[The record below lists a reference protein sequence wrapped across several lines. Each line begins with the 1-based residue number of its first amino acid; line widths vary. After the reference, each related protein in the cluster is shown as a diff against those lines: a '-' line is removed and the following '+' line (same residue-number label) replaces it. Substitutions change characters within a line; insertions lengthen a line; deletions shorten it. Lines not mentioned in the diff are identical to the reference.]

1 MPDSPA
7 TSAARRLRVAV
18 GGIMHESNTFN
29 PRPTP
34 LEAFRVQR
42 GEELPRWW
50 RDTPHELGGFIAGA
64 ERFGYELFP
73 TLMAQATPGGM
84 VTREA
89 FERLTQEL
97 LERLARVPRP
107 DGLLLALHG
116 AMVSEAC
123 ADADGEVVRRLRE
136 QVGADFP
143 LVVTHDYHANVSE
156 QVVATSTAL
165 IIYKSYPHLDHRERG
180 LQAADVI
187 ARTIRGEIRPV
198 QALVKSPMLL
208 NIVHQNTN
216 VPPMDRVMGAARVL
230 EEQPD
235 VVAASVAGGYQYA
248 DVAELGPA
256 AVVVTDGAPALARQG
271 ARQLA
276 EKLWAIREQLHFR
289 LPDVAQAVKEAGA
302 QERWPVIL
310 VDMGDNIGGGSSGD
324 STFILREL
332 LRQGLRGWLVVLADP
347 EAVAACAR
355 AGVGA
360 DLRLRVGGKRDHLH
374 GEPVEVS
381 GRVKCLHDG
390 RYEEREVRH
399 DGQRYHDQGL
409 SALLEAGGPPDCCA
423 SYLLLTSRRQTPFS
437 LQQLLSV
444 GLQPARQRVLV
455 VKAAIAWRAAY
466 EAIAGA
472 IIEVDSPGVT
482 TVNPARFRY
491 RRAPALWGLPAGADT
506 EEPVH
511 DQPH

>member
-1 MPDSPA
+1 M
-7 TSAARRLRVAV
+7 RVAV

-29 PRPTP
+29 PAPTP
-34 LEAFRVQR
+34 FEAFRVQR
-42 GEELPRWW
+42 SDELLRWW

-64 ERFGYELFP
+64 ECFGYELFP
-73 TLMAQATPGGM
+73 TLMAQATPGGV
-84 VTREA
+84 VTPEA
-89 FERLTQEL
+89 FERLTRDL
-97 LERLARVPRP
+97 LERLARAPRL

-123 ADADGEVVRRLRE
+123 PDADAEVLRRLRQ

-156 QVVATSTAL
+156 QVVALSTAL

-180 LQAADVI
+180 LQAASVI

-198 QALVKSPMLL
+198 QALVKPPMLL

-216 VPPMDRVMGAARVL
+216 VPPMGRVMEAVRAL
-230 EEQPD
+230 EEQPA

-248 DVAELGPA
+248 DVPAMGPA

-271 ARQLA
+271 AGQLA
-276 EKLWAIREQLHFR
+276 DRLWAIRERLNFR
-289 LPDVAQAVKEAGA
+289 LPDVVHAVSMAKASD
-302 QERWPVIL
+302 RRPVIL

-324 STFILREL
+324 STFILHEL
-332 LRQGLRGWLVVLADP
+332 LRQGVEGRVVVLADP

-360 DLRLRVGGKRDHLH
+360 DLCLHVGGVRDSLH

-390 RYEEREVRH
+390 RYEESEVRH

-409 SALLEAGGPPDCCA
+409 SALLETSGPPGE
-423 SYLLLTSRRQTPFS
+423 SSSFLLLTSRRQTPFS

-444 GLQPARQRVLV
+444 GLQPARQQVLV

-466 EAIAGA
+466 EAIAGE

-491 RRAPALWGLPAGADT
+491 RQAPALWGLPASAST
-506 EEPVH
+506 EEKVY

>member
-1 MPDSPA
+1 M
-7 TSAARRLRVAV
+7 RVAV

-29 PRPTP
+29 PGPTP
-34 LEAFRVQR
+34 LAAFRVQR
-42 GEELPRWW
+42 GDELLRWW

-73 TLMAQATPGGM
+73 TLMAQATPGGV
-84 VTREA
+84 VTPEA
-89 FERLTQEL
+89 FERLTQDL
-97 LERLARVPRP
+97 LERLARAPRL

-116 AMVSEAC
+116 AMVSEAHPD
-123 ADADGEVVRRLRE
+123 ADAEVLRRLRQ

-156 QVVATSTAL
+156 DLVALSTAL

-180 LQAADVI
+180 LQAASAIV
-187 ARTIRGEIRPV
+187 RTIRGEIRPV
-198 QALVKSPMLL
+198 QALVKPPMLL

-216 VPPMDRVMGAARVL
+216 LPPMDRVMEAARAL

-235 VVAASVAGGYQYA
+235 IVAASVAGGYQYA
-248 DVAELGPA
+248 DVPETGPA
-256 AVVVTDGAPALARQG
+256 AVVVADGAPAHARQG

-276 EKLWAIREQLHFR
+276 DRLWATRERLHFS
-289 LPDVAQAVKEAGA
+289 LPDVVQAVSMARA
-302 QERWPVIL
+302 CERRPVIL

-332 LRQGLRGWLVVLADP
+332 LRQGVEGWVVVLADP

-360 DLRLRVGGKRDHLH
+360 ALRLHVGGKRDNLH
-374 GEPVEVS
+374 GEAVEVS

-390 RYEEREVRH
+390 RYEESETRH

-409 SALLEAGGPPDCCA
+409 SALLETSGQPAE
-423 SYLLLTSRRQTPFS
+423 SSSFLLLTSRRQTPFS

-466 EAIAGA
+466 EAIAGE

-482 TVNPARFRY
+482 SVNPAHFRY
-491 RRAPALWGLPAGADT
+491 RRAPALWGLPASASA
-506 EEPVH
+506 EETVY

>member
-1 MPDSPA
+1 
-7 TSAARRLRVAV
+7 
-18 GGIMHESNTFN
+18 
-29 PRPTP
+29 
-34 LEAFRVQR
+34 
-42 GEELPRWW
+42 
-50 RDTPHELGGFIAGA
+50 
-64 ERFGYELFP
+64 
-73 TLMAQATPGGM
+73 
-84 VTREA
+84 
-89 FERLTQEL
+89 
-97 LERLARVPRP
+97 
-107 DGLLLALHG
+107 
-116 AMVSEAC
+116 MVSEAHPD
-123 ADADGEVVRRLRE
+123 ADAEVLRRLRQ

-156 QVVATSTAL
+156 ELVDLSTAL

-180 LQAADVI
+180 LQAASVI
-187 ARTIRGEIRPV
+187 ARTIGGEIRPV
-198 QALVKSPMLL
+198 QALVKPPMLL

-216 VPPMDRVMGAARVL
+216 LPPMDRVMEAARAL

-235 VVAASVAGGYQYA
+235 IVAASVAGGYQYA
-248 DVAELGPA
+248 DVPEMGPA

-276 EKLWAIREQLHFR
+276 DRLWATRERLHFS
-289 LPDVAQAVKEAGA
+289 LPDVAHAVSMARA
-302 QERWPVIL
+302 SERRPVIL

-332 LRQGLRGWLVVLADP
+332 LRQGVAGWVVVLADP

-360 DLRLRVGGKRDHLH
+360 DLRLHVGGLRDNLH

-390 RYEEREVRH
+390 RYEESEVRH

-409 SALLEAGGPPDCCA
+409 SALLETSGPPA
-423 SYLLLTSRRQTPFS
+423 ESSSFLLLTSRRQTPFS

-466 EAIAGA
+466 EAIAGE

-482 TVNPARFRY
+482 SVNPAHFRY
-491 RRAPALWGLPAGADT
+491 RRAPALWGLPAGASA
-506 EEPVH
+506 EETVY

>member
-1 MPDSPA
+1 M
-7 TSAARRLRVAV
+7 RIAV

-29 PRPTP
+29 HKPTP

-42 GEELPRWW
+42 GDELVSWW
-50 RDTPHELGGFIAGA
+50 RDSPHEVGGFIAGA
-64 ERFGYELFP
+64 ESFGYEMFP

-89 FERLTQEL
+89 FERLTREL
-97 LERLARVPRP
+97 LERLARAPRL

-116 AMVSEAC
+116 AMVSEVHS
-123 ADADGEVVRRLRE
+123 DADGEVARRVRE
-136 QVGADFP
+136 QVGAGFP
-143 LVVTHDYHANVSE
+143 LVVTHDFHANVSE
-156 QVVATSTAL
+156 QVVELSTAL

-180 LQAADVI
+180 LQAASLIV
-187 ARTIRGEIRPV
+187 RTIKGEIRPV
-198 QALVKSPMLL
+198 QALVKPPMLL

-216 VPPMDRVMGAARVL
+216 VPPMDGVMEAVRSL
-230 EEQPD
+230 EEQPAIL
-235 VVAASVAGGYQYA
+235 AASMAGGYQYA
-248 DVAELGPA
+248 DVPEMGPA
-256 AVVVTDGAPALARQG
+256 AVVLTDGAPALARQG

-276 EKLWAIREQLHFR
+276 DHLWTIRERLRFK
-289 LPDVAQAVKEAGA
+289 LPDVAQAVREARASDRG
-302 QERWPVIL
+302 PVIL

-332 LRQGLRGWLVVLADP
+332 LRQGATGWVVVLADA

-360 DLRLRVGGKRDHLH
+360 ALRLNVGGVRDNLH

-390 RYEEREVRH
+390 RYEESEVRH

-409 SALLEAGGPPDCCA
+409 SALLEIGGPPAEIA
-423 SYLLLTSRRQTPFS
+423 SFLLLTSRRQTPFS

-444 GLQPARQRVLV
+444 GLEPERQHVLV
-455 VKAAIAWRAAY
+455 VKAAIAYRAAY
-466 EAIAGA
+466 EPIAGA
-472 IIEVDSPGVT
+472 IIEIDSPGLT
-482 TVNPARFRY
+482 AVNPARFRY
-491 RRAPALWGLPAGADT
+491 RQAPALWGLPTSANP
-506 EEPVH
+506 EEIKY
-511 DQPH
+511 DKPH

>member
-1 MPDSPA
+1 M
-7 TSAARRLRVAV
+7 RVAV

-42 GEELPRWW
+42 GDELVRWW
-50 RDTPHELGGFIAGA
+50 RDTPHEVGGFIAGA
-64 ERFGYELFP
+64 KSYDYEFFP

-97 LERLARVPRP
+97 LERLARAPRL
-107 DGLLLALHG
+107 DGMLLALHG

-123 ADADGEVVRRLRE
+123 PDADGEVVRRLRE

-143 LVVTHDYHANVSE
+143 LVVTHDYHANVSQQLVE
-156 QVVATSTAL
+156 LSTAL

-180 LQAADVI
+180 LQAADLI
-187 ARTIRGEIRPV
+187 ARTIRGEIKPV
-198 QALVKSPMLL
+198 QALVKPPMLL

-216 VPPMDRVMGAARVL
+216 VPPMDRVMAAVRSL
-230 EEQPD
+230 EQQPS

-248 DVAELGPA
+248 DVPGMGPA
-256 AVVVTDGAPALARQG
+256 AVVVTDGATALARQE

-276 EKLWAIREQLHFR
+276 DQLWAIRERLHFS
-289 LPDVAQAVKEAGA
+289 LPDEANAVREARA
-302 QERWPVIL
+302 STRRPVIL

-332 LRQGLRGWLVVLADP
+332 LRQDVTGWVVVLADP

-360 DLRLRVGGKRDHLH
+360 ALRLHVGGKRDSLH

-390 RYEEREVRH
+390 RYEESEVRH

-409 SALLEAGGPPDCCA
+409 SALLETGDPPDRQA

-444 GLQPARQRVLV
+444 GLQPARQNVLV

-466 EAIAGA
+466 ESIAGT
-472 IIEVDSPGVT
+472 IIEIDTPGVT

-491 RRAPALWGLPAGADT
+491 RSAPALWGLPASADT
-506 EEPVH
+506 EEREY

>member
-1 MPDSPA
+1 M
-7 TSAARRLRVAV
+7 RIAV

-29 PRPTP
+29 HRPTP

-42 GEELPRWW
+42 GDELLSWW
-50 RDTPHELGGFIAGA
+50 RDTPHEVGGFIAGA
-64 ERFGYELFP
+64 ESFGYELFP
-73 TLMAQATPGGM
+73 TLMAQATPGGT
-84 VTREA
+84 VTHEALEGLTRE
-89 FERLTQEL
+89 L
-97 LERLARVPRP
+97 LDRLARAPQL

-116 AMVSEAC
+116 AMASEVHL
-123 ADADGEVVRRLRE
+123 DADGEVIRRLRE

-143 LVVTHDYHANVSE
+143 LVVTHDFHANVSQ
-156 QVVATSTAL
+156 QVVELSTAL

-180 LQAADVI
+180 LQAASVI
-187 ARTIRGEIRPV
+187 ARTIKGEIKPV
-198 QALVKSPMLL
+198 QALVKPPMLL

-216 VPPMDRVMGAARVL
+216 VPPMDRVMAAARAL

-248 DVAELGPA
+248 DVPELGPA
-256 AVVVTDGAPALARQG
+256 AVVVTDGAPALAQQG

-276 EKLWAIREQLHFR
+276 DRLWSIRERLHFK
-289 LPDVAQAVKEAGA
+289 LPDVARAVVEASA
-302 QERWPVIL
+302 SDRAPVIL

-324 STFILREL
+324 STFILHEL
-332 LRQGLRGWLVVLADP
+332 LRQGVTGWVVVLADP

-360 DLRLRVGGKRDHLH
+360 ALRLAVGGKRDSLH
-374 GEPVEVS
+374 GQPVAVS

-390 RYEEREVRH
+390 RYEENEVRH

-409 SALLEAGGPPDCCA
+409 TALLEIGDPPAERA

-444 GLQPARQRVLV
+444 GLQPARQRALV
-455 VKAAIAWRAAY
+455 VKAAIAYRAAY
-466 EAIAGA
+466 ETIAGA
-472 IIEVDSPGVT
+472 IIEIDSPGFT
-482 TVNPARFRY
+482 AVNPARFRY
-491 RRAPALWGLPAGADT
+491 RRAPALWGLPASANT
-506 EEPVH
+506 EEGKY
-511 DQPH
+511 DKPH

>member
-1 MPDSPA
+1 M
-7 TSAARRLRVAV
+7 RIAV

-29 PRPTP
+29 HRPTP

-42 GEELPRWW
+42 GDELLRWW

-64 ERFGYELFP
+64 DSFGYELFP

-84 VTREA
+84 VTRAA

-97 LERLARVPRP
+97 LEGLARAPRL

-116 AMVSEAC
+116 AMVSEANP
-123 ADADGEVVRRLRE
+123 DADGEVLRRLRE

-143 LVVTHDYHANVSE
+143 LVVTHDFHANVSE
-156 QVVATSTAL
+156 RLVELSTAL

-180 LQAADVI
+180 LQAAGVI

-198 QALVKSPMLL
+198 QALAKPPMLL

-216 VPPMDRVMGAARVL
+216 VPPMDRVMEAARAL
-230 EEQPD
+230 EQQPA

-256 AVVVTDGAPALARQG
+256 AVVVTDGAPALARQA

-276 EKLWAIREQLHFR
+276 DHLWAVRERLHFS
-289 LPDVAQAVKEAGA
+289 LPDVAQAVRAA
-302 QERWPVIL
+302 WASERRPVIL

-332 LRQGLRGWLVVLADP
+332 LRQGVTGWVVVLADP

-360 DLRLRVGGKRDHLH
+360 ALRLFVGGKRDSLH
-374 GEPVEVS
+374 GEPVEIS

-390 RYEEREVRH
+390 RYEESEVRH
-399 DGQRYHDQGL
+399 DGQRYHNQGL
-409 SALLEAGGPPDCCA
+409 SALLETGGPPDEGA
-423 SYLLLTSRRQTPFS
+423 SFLLLTSRRQTPFS

-444 GLQPARQRVLV
+444 GLQPARQQVLV

-472 IIEVDSPGVT
+472 IIEIDSPGVT
-482 TVNPARFRY
+482 SVNPARFRY
-491 RRAPALWGLPAGADT
+491 RRAPALWGLPASAST
-506 EEPVH
+506 AESVY

>member
-1 MPDSPA
+1 M
-7 TSAARRLRVAV
+7 RIAV

-42 GEELPRWW
+42 GGELVSWW
-50 RDTPHELGGFIAGA
+50 RAAPHEIGGFIEGA
-64 ERFGYELFP
+64 ESFGYELFP

-89 FERLTQEL
+89 FERLTSEL
-97 LERLARVPRP
+97 LERLARAPRL

-116 AMVSEAC
+116 AMVSEAY

-143 LVVTHDYHANVSE
+143 LVVTHDFHANVSE
-156 QVVATSTAL
+156 EIVELSTAL
-165 IIYKSYPHLDHRERG
+165 IIYKSNPHLDHRERG
-180 LQAADVI
+180 LQAASVI
-187 ARTIRGEIRPV
+187 ARTIKAEIKPA
-198 QALVKSPMLL
+198 QALVKPPVLL
-208 NIVHQNTN
+208 NIVRQNTN
-216 VPPMDRVMGAARVL
+216 MPPMDGIMEAARAL
-230 EEQPD
+230 EEQPAI
-235 VVAASVAGGYQYA
+235 VAASVAGGYQYA
-248 DVAELGPA
+248 DVPEMGPA
-256 AVVVTDGAPALARQG
+256 AVVVTDGAPALARQE
-271 ARQLA
+271 AKQLA
-276 EKLWAIREQLHFR
+276 DQLWAMRERLHFR
-289 LPDVAQAVKEAGA
+289 LPDVVEAVRQARASDGK
-302 QERWPVIL
+302 PVIL

-324 STFILREL
+324 STFILQEL
-332 LRQGLRGWLVVLADP
+332 LRQGVTGWVVVLADR

-360 DLRLRVGGKRDHLH
+360 ALRLHVGGKSDNLH

-390 RYEEREVRH
+390 RYEESEVRH

-409 SALLEAGGPPDCCA
+409 SALLEIGGAPVEQA
-423 SYLLLTSRRQTPFS
+423 SFLLLTSRRQTPFS

-455 VKAAIAWRAAY
+455 VKAAIAYRAAY
-466 EAIAGA
+466 EPIAGT
-472 IIEVDSPGVT
+472 IIEVDSPGLT
-482 TVNPARFRY
+482 AVNPAHFRY
-491 RRAPALWGLPAGADT
+491 YKAPALWGLRASANT
-506 EEPVH
+506 E
-511 DQPH
+511 

>member
-1 MPDSPA
+1 M
-7 TSAARRLRVAV
+7 RIAV
-18 GGIMHESNTFN
+18 GGIMHESNTFS
-29 PRPTP
+29 PTPTP
-34 LEAFRVQR
+34 LQAFRVQR
-42 GEELPRWW
+42 GDKMLSWW
-50 RDTPHELGGFIAGA
+50 RDTPHEVGGFIAGG
-64 ERFGYELFP
+64 ERFEFELFP

-89 FERLTQEL
+89 FEGLTQEL
-97 LERLARVPRP
+97 LERLSAAPRL
-107 DGLLLALHG
+107 DGMLLALHG
-116 AMVSEAC
+116 AMVSEAW
-123 ADADGEVVRRLRE
+123 ADADGEVVRRVRE

-143 LVVTHDYHANVSE
+143 LVVTHDFHANVSE
-156 QVVATSTAL
+156 QLVALSTAL
-165 IIYKSYPHLDHRERG
+165 IIYKSYPHLDHYERG
-180 LQAADVI
+180 LQAASVI

-198 QALVKSPMLL
+198 QALVKPPMLL

-216 VPPMDRVMGAARVL
+216 LPPMDRVMEAVHSL
-230 EEQPD
+230 EEEPT
-235 VVAASVAGGYQYA
+235 VVAANVAGGYQYA
-248 DVAELGPA
+248 DVAEVGPA
-256 AVVVTDGAPALARQG
+256 AVVVTDAEPALARQG
-271 ARQLA
+271 ARRLA
-276 EKLWAIREQLHFR
+276 DLLWATRERLHFS
-289 LPDVAQAVKEAGA
+289 LPDATQAVREAGA
-302 QERWPVIL
+302 SERRPVIL

-332 LRQGLRGWLVVLADP
+332 LRQGVAGWVVVLADP
-347 EAVAACAR
+347 EAAAACVR

-360 DLRLRVGGKRDHLH
+360 DLRLHVGGKRDSLH
-374 GEPVEVS
+374 GQPVEIS

-390 RYEEREVRH
+390 RYEESEVRH

-409 SALLEAGGPPDCCA
+409 AALLEIGGPPDERA
-423 SYLLLTSRRQTPFS
+423 SFLLLTSRRQTPFS

-472 IIEVDSPGVT
+472 IIEVDTPGVT

-491 RRAPALWGLPAGADT
+491 RRAPALWGLPGSADFD
-506 EEPVH
+506 EGRY

>member
-1 MPDSPA
+1 M
-7 TSAARRLRVAV
+7 RVAV

-29 PRPTP
+29 PGPTP
-34 LEAFRVQR
+34 LAAFRVQR
-42 GEELPRWW
+42 GDELPGWW

-73 TLMAQATPGGM
+73 TLMAQATPGGV
-84 VTREA
+84 VTPEA

-97 LERLARVPRP
+97 LERLERAPRL

-116 AMVSEAC
+116 AMVSEAHPD
-123 ADADGEVVRRLRE
+123 ADAEVLRRLRQ

-143 LVVTHDYHANVSE
+143 IVVTHDYHANVTE
-156 QVVATSTAL
+156 QVVALSTAL

-180 LQAADVI
+180 LQAASVI

-198 QALVKSPMLL
+198 QALVKPPMLL

-216 VPPMDRVMGAARVL
+216 VPPMDRIMEAAASL
-230 EEQPD
+230 EEQPEI
-235 VVAASVAGGYQYA
+235 VAASVAGGYQYA
-248 DVAELGPA
+248 DVPGVGPA
-256 AVVVTDGAPALARQG
+256 AVVVTDGAPAHAQQG

-276 EKLWAIREQLHFR
+276 DRLWAIRERLDFR
-289 LPDVAQAVKEAGA
+289 LPDVTQAVSMARA
-302 QERWPVIL
+302 SERRPVIL

-332 LRQGLRGWLVVLADP
+332 LRQGVKGWVVVLADP

-360 DLRLRVGGKRDHLH
+360 ALRLHVGGKRDKLH
-374 GEPVEVS
+374 GEPVEIS

-390 RYEEREVRH
+390 RYEESEVRH

-409 SALLEAGGPPDCCA
+409 TALLETGGPPDENS

-444 GLQPARQRVLV
+444 GLQPARQQVLV

-466 EAIAGA
+466 EAIAGE

-491 RRAPALWGLPAGADT
+491 RRAPALWGLPASAGT
-506 EEPVH
+506 EEKVY

>member
-1 MPDSPA
+1 M
-7 TSAARRLRVAV
+7 RIAV

-29 PRPTP
+29 HRPTP

-42 GEELPRWW
+42 GAELVSWW
-50 RDTPHELGGFIAGA
+50 RDTAHEVGGFIAGA
-64 ERFGYELFP
+64 EKFGYELFP

-97 LERLARVPRP
+97 LERLARAPRL

-116 AMVSEAC
+116 AMVSEANS
-123 ADADGEVVRRLRE
+123 DADGEALRRLRE

-143 LVVTHDYHANVSE
+143 LVVTHDFHANVSE
-156 QVVATSTAL
+156 QLVELSTAL

-180 LQAADVI
+180 LQAASVI
-187 ARTIRGEIRPV
+187 VRTIKGEIRPI
-198 QALVKSPMLL
+198 QALVKPPMLL

-216 VPPMDRVMGAARVL
+216 VPPMDRIMEAASAL

-235 VVAASVAGGYQYA
+235 IVAASVAGGYQYA
-248 DVAELGPA
+248 DVPEMGPA
-256 AVVVTDGAPALARQG
+256 AVVVTDGAPALARQE

-276 EKLWAIREQLHFR
+276 DDLWAIRERLHFK
-289 LPDVAQAVKEAGA
+289 LPDVEHAVREARA
-302 QERWPVIL
+302 SDRRPVIL

-324 STFILREL
+324 SSFILHEL
-332 LRQGLRGWLVVLADP
+332 LRQGATGWVVVLADP

-360 DLRLRVGGKRDHLH
+360 TLRLTVGGKRDSLH
-374 GEPVEVS
+374 GAPVEVS

-390 RYEEREVRH
+390 RYEETEVRH

-409 SALLEAGGPPDCCA
+409 TALLEMSGPPADRA
-423 SYLLLTSRRQTPFS
+423 SFLLLTSRRQTPFS

-444 GLQPARQRVLV
+444 GLQPARQQVLV
-455 VKAAIAWRAAY
+455 VKAAIAYRAAY
-466 EAIAGA
+466 EAIAGT
-472 IIEVDSPGVT
+472 IIEIDSPGVT
-482 TVNPARFRY
+482 SVNPARFQY
-491 RRAPALWGLPAGADT
+491 RRAPDLWGLPTSADT
-506 EEPVH
+506 EEH
-511 DQPH
+511 KYD